1 MRSIYC
7 KPETPEEHAERKT
20 EKAIIAEE
28 NDLVQVLHIDLIL
41 AFCIQDKIKVG

>member
-7 KPETPEEHAERKT
+7 KPETLEERAERKT

-28 NDLVQVLHIDLIL
+28 KDLVQVLCIDLIL
-41 AFCIQDKIKVG
+41 AFCIHDKIKVG